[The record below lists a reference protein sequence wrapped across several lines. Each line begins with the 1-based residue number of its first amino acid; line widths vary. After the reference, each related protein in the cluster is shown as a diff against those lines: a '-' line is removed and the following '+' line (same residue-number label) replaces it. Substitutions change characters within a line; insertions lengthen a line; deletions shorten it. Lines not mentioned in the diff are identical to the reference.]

1 MTTPT
6 LAAFA
11 TATACV
17 GWHLL
22 CHARDHRAATGE
34 RLPWALVG
42 GWLLWLAGGA
52 GVFWAS
58 YLTFRGSQ

>member
-22 CHARDHRAATGE
+22 CHARDRRATGK
-34 RLPWALVG
+34 RVPWSLAV

-58 YLTFRGSQ
+58 YDLCRGSQ